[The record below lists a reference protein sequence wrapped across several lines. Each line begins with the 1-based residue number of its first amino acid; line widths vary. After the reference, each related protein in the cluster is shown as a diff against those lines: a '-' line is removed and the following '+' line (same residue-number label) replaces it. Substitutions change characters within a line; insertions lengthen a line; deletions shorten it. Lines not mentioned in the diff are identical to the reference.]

1 MNSSHTLWAAALL
14 ALSPTAC
21 VVVPDAHRR
30 PLTERPDIDA
40 ASEPSQMHDAA
51 DRGGPGIIAEAARP
65 TLPAQSVESA
75 EPVTRPR
82 PGTPQASP
90 SEHRLKDAGVS
101 ASASNSDSPDAGLG
115 GDSPMPITSQ
125 RPAVRDASTPSG
137 ALELDAS
144 FEAAGDAAT
153 PTTGTGAVPTEDPL
167 HAAERCTSGR
177 LRDPNES
184 ESAEM
189 MPGYACT
196 SCHAAANA
204 ASGEGD
210 APIFAFAGTLFPT
223 AHEPDGCIGS
233 GAEGARVTVTGADG
247 QMFTASAN
255 AAGNFS
261 FETLALVLPYTAKL
275 EFEGR
280 ERTML
285 LSQVNGDCN
294 ACHTQAGVQG
304 APGRMVLP

>member
-1 MNSSHTLWAAALL
+1 
-14 ALSPTAC
+14 
-21 VVVPDAHRR
+21 
-30 PLTERPDIDA
+30 
-40 ASEPSQMHDAA
+40 
-51 DRGGPGIIAEAARP
+51 
-65 TLPAQSVESA
+65 
-75 EPVTRPR
+75 
-82 PGTPQASP
+82 
-90 SEHRLKDAGVS
+90 
-101 ASASNSDSPDAGLG
+101 
-115 GDSPMPITSQ
+115 
-125 RPAVRDASTPSG
+125 
-137 ALELDAS
+137 
-144 FEAAGDAAT
+144 
-153 PTTGTGAVPTEDPL
+153 
-167 HAAERCTSGR
+167 
-177 LRDPNES
+177 
-184 ESAEM
+184 M